1 TLHGRDPRDRKKFS
15 SRVRTGRRAVT
26 DWRLAEPLGG
36 ASLMEA
42 TLHTGR
48 THQVRIHF
56 AALGCPLLGD
66 ATYGKPPR
74 DPALREIAKALG
86 RQALH
91 ARRLGF
97 EHPATKE
104 KVVFDSEP
112 PADFQRALAALRALV
127 KP

>member
-1 TLHGRDPRDRKKFS
+1 
-15 SRVRTGRRAVT
+15 
-26 DWRLAEPLGG
+26 
-36 ASLMEA
+36 MEA
-42 TLHTGR
+42 ELHTGR

-66 ATYGKPPR
+66 ATYGKTPR
-74 DPALREIAKALG
+74 DPALKEIARELG

-97 EHPATKE
+97 EHPGTKAWMD
-104 KVVFDSEP
+104 FDSAP

-127 KP
+127 KR